1 MSVVTLQQAINV
13 LKRYID
19 ERVNNVHDN
28 LDKLFHRDDVHS
40 IYENIDDLKLL
51 ADKIDVLQSIVDD
64 KDTILDV
71 GSDLE
76 NIDEVHDDLE
86 NIDKVHDN
94 LESINTSSDN
104 IEDINTVSDNIEYV
118 KTTSDNIEDVK
129 NFAKVYLGPKDE
141 EPTERN
147 DGSDLQQGDMYF
159 NNNDDTMYYY
169 DGDEW
174 VSFLNADKLDD
185 LDSSQFLRSDEDDTF
200 DGELTITK
208 KIILNGDTQFKL
220 DFYNQESDKK
230 SEIHFNSYTNS
241 DSDYAYIRY
250 DDDNDDYNIWG
261 DTDENSALVLGVQND
276 GQSDTSDVIA
286 LESPAGIFFNA
297 PNIYKGHKDNYSN
310 VWSDDIIDTNKSNN
324 GHLRLPNGLII
335 QWGVS
340 DYVSLNQETKEIDV
354 DFDITFPNNV
364 FNVTLGSQTDNANVI
379 ATVKKDEIH
388 NDKFTALVSSDDD
401 STTRVFYI
409 AIGN

>member
-286 LESPAGIFFNA
+286 LESPAGVFFNA

>member
-76 NIDEVHDDLE
+76 NVDEVHDDLE

-94 LESINTSSDN
+94 LESINTNSDN

-276 GQSDTSDVIA
+276 GQNDSSDVIA

-354 DFDITFPNNV
+354 NFDITFPNNV

>member
-276 GQSDTSDVIA
+276 GQNDNSDVIA

-310 VWSDDIIDTNKSNN
+310 IWSDDIIDTNKSNN

-354 DFDITFPNNV
+354 NFDITFPNNV
-364 FNVTLGSQTDNANVI
+364 FNVTLGSQTNNANVI

-401 STTRVFYI
+401 STTRVFYM

>member
-94 LESINTSSDN
+94 LESINTNSDN
-104 IEDINTVSDNIEYV
+104 MEDINTVSDNIEYV

-141 EPTERN
+141 EPAERN

-310 VWSDDIIDTNKSNN
+310 VWSDDIIDTNKSSN